1 MADYLFG
8 PVMSSRLGRSLGIDL
23 LGDRICSFDCLY
35 CESGPTTQKTIVRR
49 EYADSG
55 IILAELE
62 KWLND
67 NQGDKPDHITLGGE
81 GEPCLNLQLGKI
93 IRDIKKIEPDI
104 PLAVLTNSSLLGD
117 PQVRKELRNAD
128 VVLPSLDTLVQE
140 EFIRLNRP
148 CAGLDIQE
156 IARGLEA
163 FCKEFSGRVLLEIL
177 LVPGIN
183 DSRENME
190 KITVFLK
197 NLDHERVDLS
207 VMSRPGAHMQLKTP
221 DHETLHRWQ
230 KALHT
235 PLTGAE
241 TGTGPGTRGR
251 AASVS
256 TIMDSIRRRPQTLE
270 QLCSAL
276 GTAPEE
282 TSAMLDE
289 LVQEQKVRALGHR
302 KEKFYTLKEF

>member
-35 CESGPTTQKTIVRR
+35 CESGPTLKKTMTRQ
-49 EYADSG
+49 EYADPG
-55 IILAELE
+55 AILAELE
-62 KWLND
+62 RWLRD

-93 IRDIKKIEPDI
+93 IRDIKKIQPDI

-117 PQVRKELRNAD
+117 HQVLEELGSAD

-156 IARGLEA
+156 IAGGLET

-190 KITVFLK
+190 KITAFLK
-197 NLDHERVDLS
+197 NLDHERVDLT

-230 KALHT
+230 RALHT
-235 PLTGAE
+235 PPARAE
-241 TGTGPGTRGR
+241 KGMEPGTTGR
-251 AASVS
+251 AASAS

-276 GTAPEE
+276 GSAPEE
-282 TSAMLDE
+282 TSAVLHR
-289 LVQEQKVRALGHR
+289 LGREQKVRALGHR